1 MTRRT
6 RTVTETEEYETETE
20 TWTDRAADVYWEYW
34 SIKTVFGL
42 IGLVV
47 RAIAESMLES

>member
-6 RTVTETEEYETETE
+6 QYTVTEEYETEDSLIE
-20 TWTDRAADVYWEYW
+20 RAADVYWEYW

-42 IGLVV
+42 IGLVL
-47 RAIAESMLES
+47 RALSEALLES

>member
-1 MTRRT
+1 MQSRT
-6 RTVTETEEYETETE
+6 RYTVTEEYETETE

-34 SIKTVFGL
+34 SIQTVFSL

-47 RAIAESMLES
+47 RAITEAMLEN